1 MPRAFPRALPHG
13 PLREVLPDTFFV
25 TGSVGMP
32 GPVPV
37 RFSRNMTVLR
47 EGNRLVLVN
56 TVRLDDAGLAAL
68 DALGRV
74 TDVVRL
80 AGFHGMD
87 DPFYADRYGAKV
99 WAVRGQ
105 RYLAGWKE
113 STETYFTPHVEMDA
127 GTDLPVAGARLH
139 VFAGSWP
146 EGLLVVDR
154 AGGVAIAGDSLQ
166 HWHAPDE
173 FFNWPGRVMM
183 RQFGFLKPH
192 NVGPGWLR
200 RAKPSREHLR
210 AVLELPFDNV
220 LPSHGAPT
228 IGGAREAYR
237 PAIDLATKETA
248 R

>member
-25 TGSVGMP
+25 TGTVEMP
-32 GPVPV
+32 GPVTF
-37 RFSRNMTVLR
+37 RFSRNMIVVR
-47 EGNRLVLVN
+47 EGDRLVLVN

-74 TDVVRL
+74 TDIVRL

-105 RYLAGWKE
+105 RYTEGWG
-113 STETYFTPHVEMDA
+113 SATETYFAPHQEMDGA
-127 GTDLPVAGARLH
+127 SALPIEGARLH
-139 VFAGSWP
+139 VFRGSRP
-146 EGLLVVDR
+146 EGLLILDR

-166 HWHAPDE
+166 HWAVPDE
-173 FFNWPGRVMM
+173 FFNLPGRLMM
-183 RQFGFLKPH
+183 RPLGFLKPH
-192 NVGPGWLR
+192 NIGPGWVKQS
-200 RAKPSREHLR
+200 KPPAEDLR
-210 AVLELPFDNV
+210 AVLSLPFDNV

-237 PAIDLATKETA
+237 PAIERVA

>member
-13 PLREVLPDTFFV
+13 PIREVLPDTFFV

-47 EGNRLVLVN
+47 EGDRLVLVN
-56 TVRLDDAGLAAL
+56 TVRLDEAGLAAL

-105 RYLAGWKE
+105 RYTEGWG
-113 STETYFTPHVEMDA
+113 STTETYFTPHVEMDA
-127 GTDLPVAGARLH
+127 GTNLPIAGARLH
-139 VFAGSWP
+139 VFGGSRP
-146 EGLLVVDR
+146 EALLIADR

-166 HWHAPDE
+166 HWAVPDE
-173 FFNWPGRVMM
+173 FFNWPGRAMM
-183 RQFGFLKPH
+183 RPLGFLKPH
-192 NVGPGWLR
+192 NVGPGWLKR
-200 RAKPSREHLR
+200 SKPPPEHLR
-210 AVLELPFDNV
+210 AVLSLPFENV

-237 PAIDLATKETA
+237 PAIERAT

>member
-1 MPRAFPRALPHG
+1 MPRAFPPALPHG
-13 PLREVLPDTFFV
+13 PIREVLPDTFFV

-32 GPVPV
+32 GPLTV

-47 EGNRLVLVN
+47 DGDRLVLVN

-105 RYLAGWKE
+105 RYTEGWG
-113 STETYFTPHVEMDA
+113 STTETYFTPHAEMDA

-139 VFAGSWP
+139 VFGGSRP
-146 EGLLVVDR
+146 EALLIVDR
-154 AGGVAIAGDSLQ
+154 AGGVAIAGDRLQ

-183 RQFGFLKPH
+183 RQPGFLKPH
-192 NVGPGWLR
+192 KR
-200 RAKPSREHLR
+200 RARLGQRSKPRRL
-210 AVLELPFDNV
+210 NTC
-220 LPSHGAPT
+220 APC
-228 IGGAREAYR
+228 
-237 PAIDLATKETA
+237 
-248 R
+248 